1 MKSTKTIYG
10 QWILI
15 LAMIVLTAFTYQSG
29 GKYFEISKNL
39 EIFTRIF
46 KELNTNYVDDLDP
59 GTLMEKGIDAM
70 MKSLD
75 PYTVYYTESEIEAYR
90 FKQEGNMSGIGVD
103 IRISDGSPVI
113 TNIYDEGPADQ
124 AGLNVGDV
132 ILQADGKVLKGL
144 DREQVENILM
154 GFTGTAVRLKIHSFF
169 NKEDLDFSVE
179 RGELSINNVPHAQ
192 LLDGGIAYAN
202 LSTFTNQAASN
213 VMKAYQ
219 DLKNEYG
226 DELNGYILDLR
237 DNGGG
242 LLLEAVSLCNL
253 FLPKNVLVVTTK
265 SKVIDWDKSYS
276 TQREAMDTE
285 TPLVVL
291 VNERSASASEIV
303 SGTIQDYD
311 RGVLVGQRTYGKGLV
326 QRHADVGYN
335 SKIKLTISEYYIPSG
350 RCIQSVRYDD
360 DGEPIEVPLSERN
373 SFKTKN
379 GRLVQDGGGVLPDL
393 VMESSELES
402 LVDQLNQK
410 LIIFKYVNEYLR
422 EERMTQIPENY
433 RFEDE
438 DKFFEYLD
446 SLGFIF
452 DDEIT
457 KEIEKA
463 ILKALEQDEDN
474 LANDLQGIL
483 EKKKTK
489 DFQLLKSNPD
499 RLRIEIEKEI
509 SGRFYKRRGK
519 IKTQMRN
526 DPALK
531 EALNLLN
538 DPTRYES
545 LLNN

>member
-1 MKSTKTIYG
+1 
-10 QWILI
+10 
-15 LAMIVLTAFTYQSG
+15 MIVLTAFTYQSG